1 MQRAMLIFLMTGIL
15 VSLFI
20 ILGLTRATSQ
30 PQTGEVLFQQNCAA
44 CHANGGNVIN
54 PQKPLKDG
62 PSLKSFATFLPW
74 IRKPVQPM
82 PAFPPSTISDRQA
95 KELYDYILAEN
106 KTAWK

>member
-1 MQRAMLIFLMTGIL
+1 VRVLHFALIAVIIVG
-15 VSLFI
+15 LFI
-20 ILGLTRATSQ
+20 MLGLTRATSQ
-30 PQTGEVLFQQNCAA
+30 PKTGEQLFQQNCAA

-95 KELYDYILAEN
+95 KELYDYILAE
-106 KTAWK
+106 KKAAWK